1 MYPTSFLA
9 FVGIVVASVTSAA
22 FGRQTLGFGIFWF
35 GFIAYLILL
44 AVVTARYVKL
54 PVADS
59 AKPLFCIYT
68 APMSLCL
75 AGYLTTAAQPS
86 LAFAAVLAAAAQVLY
101 VIVLTQLPKLL
112 RLPFY
117 PSYAAFTFP
126 FVITAIALQK
136 FLALLGA
143 AGVAAPA
150 LSWLLAAETVAA
162 CIMVGY
168 ALTRYLIFLLGA
180 LRPARAAAPAPA
192 GEN

>member
-1 MYPTSFLA
+1 M
-9 FVGIVVASVTSAA
+9 
-22 FGRQTLGFGIFWF
+22 
-35 GFIAYLILL
+35 ILL

-136 FLALLGA
+136 FLALLSA
-143 AGVAAPA
+143 AGFAAPAA
-150 LSWLLAAETVAA
+150 LSWLLAAETVVA

-168 ALTRYLIFLLGA
+168 ALARYLIFLLGA